1 MNYFLL
7 NFHGCVCKGVNQ
19 STKNFFMFGKLIFRT
34 QYNSKSGKSKN
45 KKQRKIQRTFCAYKI
60 EVCQLIKIPEIF
72 RSTKLEYLI
81 TNAYIF
87 CRWNMATIY
96 CSIFLSLQRYVLGMS
111 YQYFSRHNN
120 TSYQREAP
128 CIFIWIEQCHVE
140 FLFEMLL
147 LLTSFK
153 NCILT
158 KKCTNRYFKMKSYKR
173 LWT

>member
-1 MNYFLL
+1 MNYYLL
-7 NFHGCVCKGVNQ
+7 NFHGFVCKGVNQ

-45 KKQRKIQRTFCAYKI
+45 KKQRNIQRTFCAYKI

-96 CSIFLSLQRYVLGMS
+96 CSICLSQQKCVFGMS
-111 YQYFSRHNN
+111 YQYFC
-120 TSYQREAP
+120 TL
-128 CIFIWIEQCHVE
+128 HVGTATLHIKE
-140 FLFEMLL
+140 
-147 LLTSFK
+147 
-153 NCILT
+153 
-158 KKCTNRYFKMKSYKR
+158 
-173 LWT
+173 